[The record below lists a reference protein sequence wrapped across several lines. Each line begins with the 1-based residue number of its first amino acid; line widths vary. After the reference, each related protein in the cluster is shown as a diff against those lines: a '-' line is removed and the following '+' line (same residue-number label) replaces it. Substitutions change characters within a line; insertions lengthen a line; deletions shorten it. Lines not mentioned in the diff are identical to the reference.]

1 MVPLYKFSKVV
12 SIKMMAILIMSA
24 RLPTTDLLKTT
35 EFWQKVY
42 KVIAATVIVEVIVK
56 ILSRD
61 SKYDLDVIIL
71 EVL

>member
-24 RLPTTDLLKTT
+24 KLRTTDLLKT
-35 EFWQKVY
+35 EFWQKGY

>member
-1 MVPLYKFSKVV
+1 
-12 SIKMMAILIMSA
+12 MAILIMSA
-24 RLPTTDLLKTT
+24 KLRTTDLLKT
-35 EFWQKVY
+35 EFWQKGY

-56 ILSRD
+56 VLSRD